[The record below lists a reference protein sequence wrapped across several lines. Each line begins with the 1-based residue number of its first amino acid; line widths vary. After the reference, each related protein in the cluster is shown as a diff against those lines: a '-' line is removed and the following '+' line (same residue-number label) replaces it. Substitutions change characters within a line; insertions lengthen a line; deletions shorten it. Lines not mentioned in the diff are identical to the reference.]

1 MISNEKIITNKPA
14 LLMKIGVDTFLDP
27 RKEGAVLNERAK
39 KIFHA
44 ELVYLI
50 FMEPTN

>member
-14 LLMKIGVDTFLDP
+14 LLMKIGVDTFLNP

-39 KIFHA
+39 KNLSCRVSVFDIHG
-44 ELVYLI
+44 
-50 FMEPTN
+50 TD